1 MFMRCFFWK
10 TIDNVEKENEMKV
23 IRRMGAVLIGLG
35 LVAFGAGPIEAQKKG
50 QSAKIQH
57 GFVVGV
63 EQVDL
68 NDSKATQGALIG
80 GTIAIAS
87 TSRRSSGKT
96 KRRRVASGAIIGSAI
111 GSAAGGTSMG
121 MMYTVQVVGG
131 AINVVTDQLEIHM
144 DDCVVVEE
152 TGNGAN
158 IRRVSPEVCNPASQD
173 VVTALE
179 QEFQEE
185 AAECAAAK
193 AEVIAAE
200 TDEALDRAMKKVS
213 ILCN

>member
-1 MFMRCFFWK
+1 
-10 TIDNVEKENEMKV
+10 MKV
-23 IRRMGAVLIGLG
+23 IQKTSAVLMGLG
-35 LVAFGAGPIEAQKKG
+35 LMVGGAGTVEAQKKG

-57 GFVVGV
+57 GVVVGV

-80 GTIAIAS
+80 GTIGIAS
-87 TSRRSSGKT
+87 TSSRSSGKK
-96 KRRRVASGAIIGSAI
+96 KRRRVASGAIIGGAI

-121 MMYTVQVVGG
+121 MMYTVQIVGG

-144 DDCVVVEE
+144 NDCVVVEE
-152 TGNGAN
+152 TGNGTN
-158 IRRVSPEVCNPASQD
+158 IRRVSPEVCNPASQG
-173 VVTALE
+173 VVDALE

-185 AAECAAAK
+185 AAECATAK
-193 AEVIAAE
+193 AQVAAAE
-200 TDEALDRAMKKVS
+200 TDEALDRAMRKVS